1 VTVRSHGRVSLG
13 RIGAPHGIKGWV
25 RLHSHTQPKENILE
39 YRQLYTPA
47 GERLEFDEIRAHGK
61 GFIAHVVGYDTPET
75 SRVLTGL
82 ELSVDRDS
90 LPALESGEYYWH
102 ELVGLTVTTT
112 GGEELGRVDQM
123 IETGANDVLVVVS
136 TDSSMDDRERLIPYL
151 PDRVVRQVDV
161 QAGTLLVDWQTDW

>member
-1 VTVRSHGRVSLG
+1 MAVRSDGRVSLG

-39 YRQLYTPA
+39 YRLFHTSA
-47 GERLEFDEIRAHGK
+47 GECLEIDEVRPHGK
-61 GFIAHVVGYDTPET
+61 GFIAHVVGYDTPEA
-75 SRVLTGL
+75 SRVLTGQ
-82 ELSVDRDS
+82 ELTVDCDS
-90 LPALESGEYYWH
+90 LPALASGEYYWH

-136 TDSSMDDRERLIPYL
+136 TDSSIDDRERLIPYL
-151 PDRVVRQVDV
+151 PDRVVQQVDLKT
-161 QAGTLLVDWQTDW
+161 GILLVDWQADW